1 MGFWHTGYG
10 EFHEPVGLPQF
21 KPQPGRF
28 LCTQCG
34 EVHSSQD
41 ELFRHRLEAHPLYR
55 PVMLVQGR
63 ELGTNRVRIT
73 QPLLA
78 ADVEIAHCDRAFL
91 NGSDIPIFRLPHE
104 LATAPSGICR
114 VVLSKDGVDANFE
127 LDFRIASSKDLEGVE
142 EQFKR
147 IARGS
152 RLDTHVIEEF
162 IAATEGFNTAV
173 GYYDGI
179 CAYLYGVLAKERAG
193 GSTLPYNAYEGKFN
207 KAAEELAAYNRPLA
221 QTIGSLVTFHFN
233 QFQESARLS
242 PESRVGRVSARY
254 SDWIESPD
262 SLGQYT
268 TGTDNLEGLVTDRE
282 TEHILGWASRPL
294 PDLAKKAPAIEKFLN
309 HLSAEY
315 DRTKLHIL
323 LGQLYA
329 QLGDVERAM
338 RHAKT
343 PRNVPPFQGWAEALI
358 KMLRGG

>member
-1 MGFWHTGYG
+1 M
-10 EFHEPVGLPQF
+10 
-21 KPQPGRF
+21 
-28 LCTQCG
+28 
-34 EVHSSQD
+34 
-41 ELFRHRLEAHPLYR
+41 
-55 PVMLVQGR
+55 
-63 ELGTNRVRIT
+63 
-73 QPLLA
+73 
-78 ADVEIAHCDRAFL
+78 
-91 NGSDIPIFRLPHE
+91 
-104 LATAPSGICR
+104 
-114 VVLSKDGVDANFE
+114 
-127 LDFRIASSKDLEGVE
+127 
-142 EQFKR
+142 
-147 IARGS
+147 
-152 RLDTHVIEEF
+152 
-162 IAATEGFNTAV
+162 
-173 GYYDGI
+173 YDGI